1 MGQIPNLEKLMA
13 FCWLRLPSLLHID
26 KRAVSLQWQGCFLEV
41 VNRIGAGKFSLYLQG
56 SSYHTLISRVVR
68 SSFLC
73 RCRGVP
79 HGGGLYRLCGILI
92 DEMAE
97 K

>member
-13 FCWLRLPSLLHID
+13 FCWLVIAPLLLHID
-26 KRAVSLQWQGCFLEV
+26 KSCILAMARMLLRV

-56 SSYHTLISRVVR
+56 SSYHTLVPGGQVIVSLQVQ
-68 SSFLC
+68 
-73 RCRGVP
+73 RCSLRWR
-79 HGGGLYRLCGILI
+79 LYRLCGILI